1 MSISFLELIGYL
13 ASIVILISIA
23 VNSIVKFRILNAL
36 GALIFSIY
44 GFIIGAYPVGF
55 LNGFITL
62 INAYYLYKMFSAKET
77 FDFISVD
84 FENPVVK
91 KILEHHGNDIL
102 YFFPGFEF
110 QGKTYDICLLM
121 LRNMQL
127 AGLFLA
133 HYENENTLYV
143 DLDYVTREYRDMK
156 NGKHLYRFLKN
167 ILSNKKVDKIIAK
180 PYSPEW
186 VAYLKRLGFKST
198 PDGLL
203 EKTLVGFS

>member
-1 MSISFLELIGYL
+1 MSISFLEFIGYL
-13 ASIVILISIA
+13 ASVVILISIA

-91 KILEHHGNDIL
+91 KILEHHRNDIL
-102 YFFPGFEF
+102 HFFPGSNF

-133 HYENENTLYV
+133 HYENDKTLYV

-156 NGKHLYRFLKN
+156 NGKHLYRFLQN
-167 ILSNKKVDKIIAK
+167 LLSASKVEKIIAK

-186 VAYLKRLGFKST
+186 VRYLKRLGFKTT